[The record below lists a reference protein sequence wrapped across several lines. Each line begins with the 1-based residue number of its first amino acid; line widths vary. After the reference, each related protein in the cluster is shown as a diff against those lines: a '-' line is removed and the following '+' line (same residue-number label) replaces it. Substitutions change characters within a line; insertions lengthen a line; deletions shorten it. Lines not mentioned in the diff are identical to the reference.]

1 MALMVNYTAL
11 PDAELI
17 TLMKGDDHA
26 AFNEIY
32 NRYWKFLLQ
41 AAYQVSRHRA
51 DSLDICQ
58 TVFLWLWEN
67 RANIRIIASLKGY
80 LYNAVKFKLANLIR
94 NGKVRETLFDDLE
107 AIDIHTYKS
116 NELELK
122 QLQDFIHQ
130 LIHEL
135 PVRCREVFLLSRNE
149 QLSHKEIAER
159 LGISEKTVED
169 HITRAIGKLRGPLER
184 LALIFLFF

>member
-1 MALMVNYTAL
+1 MVDYTAL
-11 PDAELI
+11 SDAELI
-17 TLMKGDDHA
+17 ALMKEDDHA
-26 AFNEIY
+26 AFNEVY
-32 NRYWKFLLQ
+32 DRYWKFLLQ
-41 AAYQVSRHRA
+41 AVYQVSRHRA

-67 RANIRIIASLKGY
+67 RAKIRITASLKGY
-80 LYNAVKFKLANLIR
+80 LYSAVKYKLANLIR

-107 AIDIHTYKS
+107 AIDIQTYKS

-184 LALIFLFF
+184 LALIFFFF

>member
-1 MALMVNYTAL
+1 MVKYIALS
-11 PDAELI
+11 DAELVA
-17 TLMKGDDHA
+17 LMKADDHA
-26 AFNEIY
+26 AFNEVY

-41 AAYQVSRHRA
+41 ASYQVSRNKS
-51 DSLDICQ
+51 DSLDVCQ
-58 TVFLWLWEN
+58 TVFLWFWEN
-67 RANIRIIASLKGY
+67 RSEIRVTASLKGY

-94 NGKVRETLFDDLE
+94 NGKVRETLFDNLE
-107 AIDIHTYKS
+107 AIDIHTYRS

-149 QLSHKEIAER
+149 HLSNKEIAER

-169 HITRAIGKLRGPLER
+169 HITRAIGKIRVPLER
-184 LALIFLFF
+184 LATIFLFF

>member
-1 MALMVNYTAL
+1 MIDYKALSDTELLALMKA
-11 PDAELI
+11 
-17 TLMKGDDHA
+17 DDHA

-32 NRYWKFLLQ
+32 DRYWKFLLQ
-41 AAYQVSRHRA
+41 AVYQVSRNRA
-51 DSLDICQ
+51 DCLDICQ
-58 TVFLWLWEN
+58 TVFLWFWEN
-67 RANIRIIASLKGY
+67 RATIRITATLKGY

-107 AIDIHTYKS
+107 AVDIHSYKS

-122 QLQDFIHQ
+122 QLQDFIRQ
-130 LIHEL
+130 LIQEL
-135 PVRCREVFLLSRNE
+135 PVRCREVFLLSRDE

-169 HITRAIGKLRGPLER
+169 HITRAIGRLRAPLER
-184 LALIFLFF
+184 LATIFLFL

>member
-1 MALMVNYTAL
+1 MIDY
-11 PDAELI
+11 
-17 TLMKGDDHA
+17 K
-26 AFNEIY
+26 
-32 NRYWKFLLQ
+32 

-51 DSLDICQ
+51 DSLDVCQ
-58 TVFLWLWEN
+58 TVFLWFWEN
-67 RANIRIIASLKGY
+67 RATVQVMASVKGY

-107 AIDIHTYKS
+107 ALDIHTYKS

-122 QLQDFIHQ
+122 QLEAFIHQ

-169 HITRAIGKLRGPLER
+169 HITRAIGKIRVPLER
-184 LALIFLFF
+184 LATVFLFF